1 MKKTILSVSVLSLI
15 SLGVTLSE
23 SPIKALAETTKIEDL
38 KEEKGEIDSKQNSVE
53 SEIDETEEKVNS
65 LKSEQAKLDAEI
77 KELDSS
83 ITKAEEQMLAKQKE
97 ISETET
103 QIAALKEEI
112 KVLEERIAKRNEL
125 LKNRARSFQ
134 ENGSMISYIDVLT
147 GARDFSEF
155 IDRVEL
161 VATLMEADRDILR
174 EHKADKDQLETSKR
188 DLEKKAESLQVMLKE
203 IETLKQN
210 LNTQKEE
217 KDKLMA
223 SLQLE
228 EEELENYK
236 MNLEEEAQLL
246 SSQESAIQKA
256 IELEKKNQAAK
267 QAQNAVSSG
276 GGTSASAPATSAPSV
291 SAPPVSNGS
300 FTRPT
305 SGVLT
310 SGFGSRWG
318 ANHFGVDIA
327 QKGTVPVV
335 SAADGVV
342 MNSYYSSSYGN
353 VVFISHSIEGQVYTT
368 VYAHMSSR
376 LVSTGQTVSK
386 GQQIGYQGNTGQSF
400 GQHLHFELHKGSW
413 NAGKTN
419 AINPIGI
426 VPL

>member
-1 MKKTILSVSVLSLI
+1 ML
-15 SLGVTLSE
+15 
-23 SPIKALAETTKIEDL
+23 TKQ
-38 KEEKGEIDSKQNSVE
+38 S
-53 SEIDETEEKVNS
+53 
-65 LKSEQAKLDAEI
+65 
-77 KELDSS
+77 
-83 ITKAEEQMLAKQKE
+83 E
-97 ISETET
+97 ISETEA
-103 QIAALKEEI
+103 QIASLKVEI
-112 KVLEERIAKRNEL
+112 KVLEERISKRNEL

-134 ENGSMISYIDVLT
+134 ENGSVISYIDVLT
-147 GARDFSEF
+147 GASDFSEF

-161 VATLMEADRDILR
+161 VATLMKADRDILR

-188 DLEKKAESLQVMLKE
+188 DLEKKADSLQVMLKE

-210 LNTQKEE
+210 LNTQKDE

-267 QAQNAVSSG
+267 QAQNSVSSD
-276 GGTSASAPATSAPSV
+276 TSASAPAA
-291 SAPPVSNGS
+291 SAPPVSNGY

-353 VVFISHSIEGQVYTT
+353 VVFISHSIEGQIYTT

-376 LVSTGQTVSK
+376 SVSAGQTVSK
-386 GQQIGYQGNTGQSF
+386 GQQIGYQGNTGQSY
-400 GQHLHFELHKGSW
+400 G
-413 NAGKTN
+413 
-419 AINPIGI
+419 
-426 VPL
+426 

>member
-38 KEEKGEIDSKQNSVE
+38 KEEKVELDSKQSAVE
-53 SEIDETEEKVNS
+53 SKIDETEKEVNK
-65 LKSEQAKLDAEI
+65 LKSEQAKLDVEI
-77 KELDSS
+77 KELDSA
-83 ITKAEEQMLAKQKE
+83 ITKAEEQMLSKQRE

-103 QIAALKEEI
+103 QIATSKEEI
-112 KVLEERIAKRNEL
+112 KVLEEKISKRNEL
-125 LKNRARSFQ
+125 LKNRARALQ
-134 ENGSMISYIDVLT
+134 ENGSVISYIDVLS
-147 GARDFSEF
+147 GASDFSDF
-155 IDRVEL
+155 IDRVGF

-174 EHKADKDQLETSKR
+174 EHKADKDQLETSKK

-203 IETLKQN
+203 IETLQQN
-210 LNTQKEE
+210 LNTQKDE

-236 MNLEEEAQLL
+236 MNLEEEVQIL
-246 SSQESAIQKA
+246 SSQESAILKA

-276 GGTSASAPATSAPSV
+276 GGTSVSAPAV

-376 LVSTGQTVSK
+376 LVSTGQTVLK

-426 VPL
+426 VPI

>member
-53 SEIDETEEKVNS
+53 SEIDETEKKVNS

-103 QIAALKEEI
+103 QIASLKEEI

-267 QAQNAVSSG
+267 QAQNSVSSG
-276 GGTSASAPATSAPSV
+276 TSASAPSV
-291 SAPPVSNGS
+291 SAPPVSNGY

-353 VVFISHSIEGQVYTT
+353 VVFISHSIEGQIYTT

-376 LVSTGQTVSK
+376 SVSAGQSVSK

-413 NAGKTN
+413 NSGKTN